1 MLGVDLRWD
10 RLRWA
15 YEFEVAMRT
24 KGASDLSGLS
34 REEKEKAQC
43 SFEPGEIAHVD
54 GGGGITAA
62 FYEFLDRHK
71 YPLAFMERRYM
82 RVLNDSA
89 PDISKYCLVLQRLSA
104 DTFIVC
110 YIASFGG
117 VVYGTGLSPVTRFFS
132 MAMGDTPPWP
142 PNSRPLHVIPRWIG
156 SGFIFGVP
164 VVRKNLSKTTHSR
177 ASLAYGELH
186 RVRSFIA
193 ERLQLF
199 HQVHKELREKDRDW
213 RRVRKKTGLKI
224 DCYVDPVVLD
234 VDGPCTV
241 GSGPAMVSE
250 LPTPGGFSETSNF
263 KSMLQMKRGIKGKV
277 TLSSIAMKDC
287 DTSLFLVPFLR
298 KGRFVKVPPSS
309 HLDWLL
315 RWQRQDIMSSRLCL
329 KRLTP
334 RPNSSYPTLRHLPL
348 PFRYVRP

>member
-1 MLGVDLRWD
+1 MRGVDLRWD

-15 YEFEVAMRT
+15 YEFDVAMRT
-24 KGASDLSGLS
+24 KSASDLSGLS
-34 REEKEKAQC
+34 REEKKKAQC

-54 GGGGITAA
+54 GGGGVTAA
-62 FYEFLDRHK
+62 FYEFLDRDK
-71 YPLAFMERRYM
+71 FPLTSMERRYM
-82 RVLNDSA
+82 RVLIDSA

-117 VVYGTGLSPVTRFFS
+117 VVYGTGLSPITRFFS

-177 ASLAYGELH
+177 ASLAHGELH
-186 RVRSFIA
+186 RVRSFVV
-193 ERLQLF
+193 ERLKLF
-199 HQVHKELREKDRDW
+199 QQVHQELRAKDRDW
-213 RRVRKKTGLKI
+213 HKVRKKTGLKI
-224 DCYVDPVVLD
+224 DSYVDPVMLD
-234 VDGPCTV
+234 VDHPSVIGYNLAIPSEV
-241 GSGPAMVSE
+241 PAPSDFAE
-250 LPTPGGFSETSNF
+250 CSNF
-263 KSMLQMKRGIKGKV
+263 KSMLRMKRDIKVPLLHKHG
-277 TLSSIAMKDC
+277 
-287 DTSLFLVPFLR
+287 FLE
-298 KGRFVKVPPSS
+298 VPPSN
-309 HLDWLL
+309 HLAWLL
-315 RWQRQDIMSSRLCL
+315 QWQRQDIMSSRLSL

-334 RPNSSYPTLRHLPL
+334 RLNSCYPVLRHLPL

>member
-15 YEFEVAMRT
+15 YEFDVAMRT
-24 KGASDLSGLS
+24 KSASDLSGLS
-34 REEKEKAQC
+34 REEKKKARC
-43 SFEPGEIAHVD
+43 SFEPGEIAHID
-54 GGGGITAA
+54 GGGGITTA
-62 FYEFLDRHK
+62 FYEFLDRDNF
-71 YPLAFMERRYM
+71 PLTSIERRYM
-82 RVLNDSA
+82 HVLIDSA

-117 VVYGTGLSPVTRFFS
+117 VAYGTGLSPISRFFS

-177 ASLAYGELH
+177 ASLAHGELH

-193 ERLQLF
+193 ERLKLF
-199 HQVHKELREKDRDW
+199 QQVHKELRAKDRDW
-213 RRVRKKTGLKI
+213 HRLRKKTGLKI
-224 DCYVDPVVLD
+224 DSYVDPVLLD
-234 VDGPCTV
+234 VDHPSGV
-241 GSGPAMVSE
+241 GSNPAIPSNKV
-250 LPTPGGFSETSNF
+250 PAPGDFTECSNF
-263 KSMLQMKRGIKGKV
+263 KNMLRMERDI
-277 TLSSIAMKDC
+277 
-287 DTSLFLVPFLR
+287 
-298 KGRFVKVPPSS
+298 KVPVLHKRRFLDIPPSN
-309 HLDWLL
+309 HLAWLL
-315 RWQRQDIMSSRLCL
+315 QWQRQDIMSSRLYL
-329 KRLTP
+329 RRLTP
-334 RPNSSYPTLRHLPL
+334 RLDSSHPVLRHLPL

>member
-15 YEFEVAMRT
+15 YEFDVAMRT
-24 KGASDLSGLS
+24 KSASDLSGLS
-34 REEKEKAQC
+34 REEKKKAQC

-71 YPLAFMERRYM
+71 FPLTSMERRYM
-82 RVLNDSA
+82 RVLIDSA
-89 PDISKYCLVLQRLSA
+89 PDISKYCLVLHRLSA

-117 VVYGTGLSPVTRFFS
+117 VVYGTGLSPITRFFS

-177 ASLAYGELH
+177 ASLAHGELH

-193 ERLQLF
+193 ERLKLF
-199 HQVHKELREKDRDW
+199 HQVHEELRAKDRGW
-213 RRVRKKTGLKI
+213 HKVRKKTGLKI
-224 DCYVDPVVLD
+224 DSYVDPVMLD
-234 VDGPCTV
+234 VDHPSGV
-241 GSGPAMVSE
+241 GSDPAILSE
-250 LPTPGGFSETSNF
+250 VPTPGDFTECSNF
-263 KSMLQMKRGIKGKV
+263 KSMLQMKRDIK
-277 TLSSIAMKDC
+277 
-287 DTSLFLVPFLR
+287 VPFLR
-298 KGRFVKVPPSS
+298 IHRFLEVPPSN
-309 HLDWLL
+309 HLTWLL
-315 RWQRQDIMSSRLCL
+315 QWQRQDIMSSRLCL
-329 KRLTP
+329 KRLTS
-334 RPNSSYPTLRHLPL
+334 RLNSSYPTLRYLPL

>member
-1 MLGVDLRWD
+1 MLEADLRWD

-15 YEFEVAMRT
+15 YEFDVAMRT
-24 KGASDLSGLS
+24 KSASDLRGLS
-34 REEKEKAQC
+34 REERKKAQC

-62 FYEFLDRHK
+62 FYEFLDRDK
-71 YPLAFMERRYM
+71 FPLTSMERRYM
-82 RVLNDSA
+82 RVLIDSA

-117 VVYGTGLSPVTRFFS
+117 VVYGTGLSPITRFFS

-177 ASLAYGELH
+177 ASLAHGELH
-186 RVRSFIA
+186 RVRCFIA
-193 ERLQLF
+193 ERFKLF
-199 HQVHKELREKDRDW
+199 QQVHKELRAKDRDW
-213 RRVRKKTGLKI
+213 HKLRKKTGLKI
-224 DCYVDPVVLD
+224 DSYVDPVVLD
-234 VDGPCTV
+234 VDHPSRV
-241 GSGPAMVSE
+241 DSNLAIPSKVPAPSDFTECSDFKNMLRTKRDIKVPFPHKRRFLE
-250 LPTPGGFSETSNF
+250 LPPSN
-263 KSMLQMKRGIKGKV
+263 
-277 TLSSIAMKDC
+277 
-287 DTSLFLVPFLR
+287 
-298 KGRFVKVPPSS
+298 
-309 HLDWLL
+309 HLAWLL
-315 RWQRQDIMSSRLCL
+315 RWQRQDIMSSRLYFR
-329 KRLTP
+329 RLTP
-334 RPNSSYPTLRHLPL
+334 RLDSPYPVLRHLPL

>member
-15 YEFEVAMRT
+15 YEFDVAMRT
-24 KGASDLSGLS
+24 KSASDLSGLS
-34 REEKEKAQC
+34 REEKKKAQC

-62 FYEFLDRHK
+62 FYEFLDRDK
-71 YPLAFMERRYM
+71 FTLTSMERRYM
-82 RVLNDSA
+82 RVLIDSA

-117 VVYGTGLSPVTRFFS
+117 VVYGTGLSPITRFFS

-186 RVRSFIA
+186 RIRSFIA
-193 ERLQLF
+193 ERLKLF
-199 HQVHKELREKDRDW
+199 QQVHQELRAKDRDW
-213 RRVRKKTGLKI
+213 HKVRKKTGLKI
-224 DCYVDPVVLD
+224 DSYVDPVILD
-234 VDGPCTV
+234 VDHPSRM
-241 GSGPAMVSE
+241 GSNPAIPSE
-250 LPTPGGFSETSNF
+250 VPAPGDFTECSNF
-263 KSMLQMKRGIKGKV
+263 KSKLRMKRDIKV
-277 TLSSIAMKDC
+277 P
-287 DTSLFLVPFLR
+287 SLHKHRFLQ
-298 KGRFVKVPPSS
+298 VPPSN
-309 HLDWLL
+309 HLAWLL
-315 RWQRQDIMSSRLCL
+315 QWQRQDIMSSRLYL
-329 KRLTP
+329 KRPTP
-334 RPNSSYPTLRHLPL
+334 RLDSSYPVLRHLPL
-348 PFRYVRP
+348 PCRYVRP

>member
-1 MLGVDLRWD
+1 MFRYLYNLTVWN
-10 RLRWA
+10 
-15 YEFEVAMRT
+15 EV
-24 KGASDLSGLS
+24 
-34 REEKEKAQC
+34 
-43 SFEPGEIAHVD
+43 
-54 GGGGITAA
+54 
-62 FYEFLDRHK
+62 
-71 YPLAFMERRYM
+71 
-82 RVLNDSA
+82 
-89 PDISKYCLVLQRLSA
+89 
-104 DTFIVC
+104 
-110 YIASFGG
+110 
-117 VVYGTGLSPVTRFFS
+117 FS
-132 MAMGDTPPWP
+132 
-142 PNSRPLHVIPRWIG
+142 
-156 SGFIFGVP
+156 
-164 VVRKNLSKTTHSR
+164 
-177 ASLAYGELH
+177 
-186 RVRSFIA
+186 
-193 ERLQLF
+193 QLF

>member
-15 YEFEVAMRT
+15 YEFDVAMRT
-24 KGASDLSGLS
+24 KSASDLSGLS
-34 REEKEKAQC
+34 REEKKKAQC

-62 FYEFLDRHK
+62 FYEFLDRDNF
-71 YPLAFMERRYM
+71 PLTPIERRYM

-177 ASLAYGELH
+177 ASLAHGELH

-193 ERLQLF
+193 ERLKLF
-199 HQVHKELREKDRDW
+199 QQAHKELRAKERDW
-213 RRVRKKTGLKI
+213 HKVRKKTGLKI
-224 DCYVDPVVLD
+224 DSYVDPVMLD
-234 VDGPCTV
+234 VDQPGRV
-241 GSGPAMVSE
+241 GSSPAIPSE
-250 LPTPGGFSETSNF
+250 VPAPSDFTECSNF
-263 KSMLQMKRGIKGKV
+263 KNMLRMKRDIK
-277 TLSSIAMKDC
+277 
-287 DTSLFLVPFLR
+287 VPFLHKR
-298 KGRFVKVPPSS
+298 RFLEVPPSN
-309 HLDWLL
+309 HLAWLL
-315 RWQRQDIMSSRLCL
+315 RWQRQDITSSRLYL

-334 RPNSSYPTLRHLPL
+334 RHSSYPVLRYLPL